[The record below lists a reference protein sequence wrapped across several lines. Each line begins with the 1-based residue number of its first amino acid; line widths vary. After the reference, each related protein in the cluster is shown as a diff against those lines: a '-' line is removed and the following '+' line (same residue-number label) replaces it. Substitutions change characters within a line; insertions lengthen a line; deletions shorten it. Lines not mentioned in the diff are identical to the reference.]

1 MKICF
6 IAEQACE
13 ASGLQCKK
21 AFDVAVENPMRSVD
35 EYRRSAA
42 SMLDLAQR
50 ADSVADKNRLLVMA
64 EAWLDLAA
72 RAAKPTAADHPPVR
86 ATLGSVDAE

>member
-1 MKICF
+1 MSLTWLWK
-6 IAEQACE
+6 
-13 ASGLQCKK
+13 
-21 AFDVAVENPMRSVD
+21 NPMRSVD

-72 RAAKPTAADHPPVR
+72 RAAKPTAADHPP
-86 ATLGSVDAE
+86 GQSDAPER

>member
-1 MKICF
+1 M
-6 IAEQACE
+6 QNV
-13 ASGLQCKK
+13 
-21 AFDVAVENPMRSVD
+21 FDVAVKNPMRSVE

-72 RAAKPTAADHPPVR
+72 RAAKPTAADHPP
-86 ATLGSVDAE
+86 GQSDARER

>member
-1 MKICF
+1 MI
-6 IAEQACE
+6 
-13 ASGLQCKK
+13 
-21 AFDVAVENPMRSVD
+21 FDVTVENPMRSVD

-50 ADSVADKNRLLVMA
+50 ADSVADKSRLLVMA

>member
-1 MKICF
+1 MELWCDIF
-6 IAEQACE
+6 NENLPQLPEQACE
-13 ASGLQCKK
+13 APGLQCKMS
-21 AFDVAVENPMRSVD
+21 FDVAVENPMRSVD

-64 EAWLDLAA
+64 AAWLDLAA
-72 RAAKPTAADHPPVR
+72 RAAKPTASDHPLV
-86 ATLGSVDAE
+86 

>member
-1 MKICF
+1 M
-6 IAEQACE
+6 
-13 ASGLQCKK
+13 S
-21 AFDVAVENPMRSVD
+21 FDVAVENPMRSVD

-64 EAWLDLAA
+64 AAWLDLAA
-72 RAAKPTAADHPPVR
+72 QAAKPTASDHPPVR
-86 ATLGSVDAE
+86 ATLGSVEAE

>member
-1 MKICF
+1 M
-6 IAEQACE
+6 QNV
-13 ASGLQCKK
+13 
-21 AFDVAVENPMRSVD
+21 FDAAVKNPMRSVE

-50 ADSVADKNRLLVMA
+50 ADSVADKNRLLIMA

-72 RAAKPTAADHPPVR
+72 RAAKPTAARPS
-86 ATLGSVDAE
+86 AGQSDAPER

>member
-1 MKICF
+1 VKRRGCS
-6 IAEQACE
+6 AKC
-13 ASGLQCKK
+13 LC
-21 AFDVAVENPMRSVD
+21 DVIVGKPMRSVD

-64 EAWLDLAA
+64 EAWLELAA
-72 RAAKPTAADHPPVR
+72 RVAKPTAADHPPVK
-86 ATLGSVDAE
+86 ATFGSVDAE

>member
-1 MKICF
+1 MKRRCCS
-6 IAEQACE
+6 A
-13 ASGLQCKK
+13 K
-21 AFDVAVENPMRSVD
+21 FDVAVENPMRSVD

-64 EAWLDLAA
+64 AAWLDLAA
-72 RAAKPTAADHPPVR
+72 RAAKPTASDHPPVR
-86 ATLGSVDAE
+86 ATLGSVEAE

>member
-1 MKICF
+1 VIFLMKIAS

-13 ASGLQCKK
+13 APRLQCKMLLTWLWK
-21 AFDVAVENPMRSVD
+21 NPMRNVD

-50 ADSVADKNRLLVMA
+50 ADVADKNRLLVMA
-64 EAWLDLAA
+64 EAGLDLAA
-72 RAAKPTAADHPPVR
+72 RAAKAHRSRPSA
-86 ATLGSVDAE
+86 GQSDARER

>member
-1 MKICF
+1 MI
-6 IAEQACE
+6 
-13 ASGLQCKK
+13 
-21 AFDVAVENPMRSVD
+21 FDVTVENPMRSVD

-42 SMLDLAQR
+42 SMLDQR

>member
-1 MKICF
+1 MF
-6 IAEQACE
+6 
-13 ASGLQCKK
+13 
-21 AFDVAVENPMRSVD
+21 FDVTVENPMRSVD

-64 EAWLDLAA
+64 EAWLDLAV
-72 RAAKPTAADHPPVR
+72 RAAKLTRTRWRDAPDQSLLVR
-86 ATLGSVDAE
+86 TTRRDAEVE

>member
-1 MKICF
+1 MELWCDIF
-6 IAEQACE
+6 NQILPQLRNRLVAAVQNV
-13 ASGLQCKK
+13 SG
-21 AFDVAVENPMRSVD
+21 VAVQRRLCGETMRSVD

-64 EAWLDLAA
+64 
-72 RAAKPTAADHPPVR
+72 
-86 ATLGSVDAE
+86 